1 MKSLPPSTEFLFSNK
16 VVGVSKVLQESMAMN
31 PLAMKLYQQPG
42 RGGFK
47 RSFKAK
53 FNGGSFPKKARGGQP
68 VEAEATE
75 AEATGAEERDSR
87 SFKS

>member
-1 MKSLPPSTEFLFSNK
+1 MKSLPPSREFLFSNK

-53 FNGGSFPKKARGGQP
+53 FNGGSFPKKARGGQAS
-68 VEAEATE
+68 E
-75 AEATGAEERDSR
+75 GRGNRGRGNRGRGERLKKFQD
-87 SFKS
+87 